1 MPRPSYVVEKLNGA
15 AYTLATGV
23 ASLQD
28 RLAAAYVGDLLR
40 LQADD
45 FADSDERALFVEI
58 REAFERHGDGDP
70 RGTAAV
76 SADLMTDEEAVALA
90 RTIMELRSFVAP
102 ADRDGLAE
110 GATRSRSAAHGQRP
124 RRR

>member
-45 FADSDERALFVEI
+45 FADSDEREMFI
-58 REAFERHGDGDP
+58 TISDAFSRHGHDDP
-70 RGTAAV
+70 HGTAAV
-76 SADLMTDEEAVALA
+76 SAGLMTDEEAVALA
-90 RTIMELRSFVAP
+90 RTIMELRSFA
-102 ADRDGLAE
+102 
-110 GATRSRSAAHGQRP
+110 ATR
-124 RRR
+124 